1 MTEQTQALDRSNLLF
16 SRDALIRL
24 IVPLIIEQLLLMTVG
39 MADTVM
45 VTTAGEATVSGVS
58 LVDNINTLIIQIFS
72 ALSTGGAVVVAQ
84 YLGRQETHSA
94 KTAAKQLLY
103 AMTGI
108 SVVLM
113 ILALIFRQHI
123 LSLIFGQVEPAVMD
137 SALVYFLLT
146 AAAYPFMGIYNAGA
160 ALFRAMGNSKV
171 SMINSFIINVINI
184 LVNAILI
191 FGFGMGA
198 AGAGIGTLVSRIAA
212 AVIIMVMLRH
222 PGLTVQVDD
231 IFHFEFN
238 GSMIRRILFIGIP
251 TGMENGMFQAGKLMV
266 LNLITTFGTSAVA
279 ANAIANSISGVIN
292 VPGSAMGLAIIT
304 VIGRC
309 IGAGDTRQAVHYTK
323 LLVGCSYLSMLI
335 MGSALFFSAD
345 FLVTLFNLSPEA
357 MAMASQ
363 VLKFCAIA
371 NMLFW
376 PMAFTLPNSLR
387 AAGDAVFTMVV
398 SLTTMF
404 VCRVALSYVFAC
416 SWGLGLG
423 LLGVWLAM
431 FCDWIVRAVCF
442 LWRYWRGS
450 WKKIHVI

>member
-103 AMTGI
+103 VMTGI

-251 TGMENGMFQAGKLMV
+251 TGMENGMVQAGKLMV

-423 LLGVWLAM
+423 MLGVWLAM

>member
-376 PMAFTLPNSLR
+376 PMAFT
-387 AAGDAVFTMVV
+387 MVV

-423 LLGVWLAM
+423 MLGVWLAM